1 MTPVNLLLVGCGM
14 MGARHVRGLGELE
27 RVLPGSVRLA
37 AVCDRREDYASDVAD
52 EAQELFGARPAI
64 YADIDQALA
73 GQPALQAV
81 DLVTDPRSHDGL
93 AVKLLGAGLDVICEK
108 PLAVTV
114 ERGRR
119 MVDAAQAAGRILAVA
134 ENNRRD
140 PTNRLARA
148 LLGEGVI
155 GQPNFALQVL
165 INPANRIIGTAWRH
179 RLAMGGV
186 LLDVAIHVAYIME
199 YLLGPVT
206 AVTAQTQ
213 QVQHALHGKEFNGN
227 EVDVEVDSED
237 CCTALL
243 EFAGGAQGHVTA
255 HFASPGETMYKRLLI
270 GSAGTLN
277 LPGDR
282 SGGEIELRRGCERVS
297 GEGLLEL
304 VPEYRLNEAE
314 ALLFGQRPAG
324 YALDWP
330 VVDRKLIAAE
340 MHDFVTA
347 VRERRS
353 PETDGEAGLRSLA
366 IIHAMMESALAGRRV
381 TMDEVLA
388 GRVRAYQNQVE
399 NAAA

>member
-1 MTPVNLLLVGCGM
+1 
-14 MGARHVRGLGELE
+14 
-27 RVLPGSVRLA
+27 
-37 AVCDRREDYASDVAD
+37 
-52 EAQELFGARPAI
+52 
-64 YADIDQALA
+64 
-73 GQPALQAV
+73 
-81 DLVTDPRSHDGL
+81 
-93 AVKLLGAGLDVICEK
+93 
-108 PLAVTV
+108 
-114 ERGRR
+114 
-119 MVDAAQAAGRILAVA
+119 
-134 ENNRRD
+134 
-140 PTNRLARA
+140 
-148 LLGEGVI
+148 
-155 GQPNFALQVL
+155 
-165 INPANRIIGTAWRH
+165 
-179 RLAMGGV
+179 
-186 LLDVAIHVAYIME
+186 
-199 YLLGPVT
+199 
-206 AVTAQTQ
+206 
-213 QVQHALHGKEFNGN
+213 
-227 EVDVEVDSED
+227 
-237 CCTALL
+237 
-243 EFAGGAQGHVTA
+243 
-255 HFASPGETMYKRLLI
+255 GETMYKRLLI

-366 IIHAMMESALAGRRV
+366 VIHAMMESALAGRRV

-399 NAAA
+399 NAAV